1 MTCPTSSGHPSS
13 SSRRRASGHR
23 RTLALLLP
31 LTAAFLMPLAAHA
44 QRETATQFH
53 SWYIYQ
59 GNHRLN
65 DRWGLHTEY
74 QWRRED
80 WGTTWQQSLARLGL
94 DYHTRSGA
102 TLTGGYG
109 WIRSFPYGA
118 QPIAQVTDE
127 HRLWEQWI
135 VRKAYP
141 RAQSQHRVRLEQRW
155 IESPAAWHFQQ
166 RVRYRWA
173 VKVPVKGDV
182 FLAAYDEVF
191 AHIGFQKSDFLLD
204 QNRFSTTLGWQL
216 NPTTDL
222 QLGYLNQHIWKTN
235 GLQKENN
242 HTLQLTLNASLDF
255 RHATP
260 PTPTPTAPPAGHRRV
275 HR

>member
-1 MTCPTSSGHPSS
+1 MQIWPTMSCPISCG
-13 SSRRRASGHR
+13 RRRAPIR
-23 RTLALLLP
+23 RRILALLLP
-31 LTAAFLMPLAAHA
+31 LAATWLPLAAQA

-65 DRWGLHTEY
+65 ARWGLHTEY

-80 WGTTWQQSLARLGL
+80 WGTTWQQSLTRLGL

-102 TLTGGYG
+102 TLTAGYG
-109 WIRSFPYGA
+109 WIRSFPYGE
-118 QPIAQVTDE
+118 QPIARVTDE
-127 HRLWEQWI
+127 HRIWEQWI
-135 VRKAYP
+135 VRQNL
-141 RAQSQHRVRLEQRW
+141 RNAQAQHRVRLEQRW
-155 IESPAAWHFQQ
+155 IDSPAGWDFHQ
-166 RVRYRWA
+166 RIRYRWA
-173 VKVPVKGDV
+173 LKVPVKGAV
-182 FLAAYDEVF
+182 FLAAYDELF
-191 AHIGFQKSDFLLD
+191 AHFGFQKSDFLLD
-204 QNRFSTTLGWQL
+204 QNRLSTTVGWQI

-260 PTPTPTAPPAGHRRV
+260 PIPTPTPPRGGRPRV
-275 HR
+275 PR